1 MKINSVLEKI
11 TKFFGEVK
19 TELKRV
25 NWPTLKETL
34 RFTLIVI
41 FVSLLVAVFL
51 GSLDWIY
58 TILLEKIIF

>member
-1 MKINSVLEKI
+1 MKINSILEKI